1 MLMARQAIRWT
12 GRQEPQRGQ
21 RSTTKPETPST
32 TLGDRRQEG
41 ISYRV
46 LFLLVRGQCR
56 LRPKMSSLSQ
66 RTRRFSPSGISTT
79 TLYLSPEEVL
89 RDTGFALGILFRG
102 GETMC
107 WASLPPSKQK
117 TRKNP
122 KKIVRPVGKCIQ

>member
-89 RDTGFALGILFRG
+89 RDTRFTFGIHFPTGR
-102 GETMC
+102 TMC
-107 WASLPPSKQK
+107 LSFLRPSEHK
-117 TRKNP
+117 TRKQLS
-122 KKIVRPVGKCIQ
+122 R